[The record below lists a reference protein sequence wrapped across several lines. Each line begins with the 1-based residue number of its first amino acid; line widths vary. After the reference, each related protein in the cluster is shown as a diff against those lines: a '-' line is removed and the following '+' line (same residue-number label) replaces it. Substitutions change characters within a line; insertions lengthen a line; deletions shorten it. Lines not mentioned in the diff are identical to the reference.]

1 MAKAQDPS
9 KYLPLSETTFYT
21 MVCLVQPLH
30 GYAIMQKVKEIS
42 RGTVQIGAGTL
53 YTIFSTL
60 EKEAL
65 IKMVSE
71 ADRRKTY
78 TLTPKGEQVLLLQ
91 IHRLQIMSDNGRNA
105 AMLLT
110 HGPYTLRTG
119 GYRETENNP

>member
-1 MAKAQDPS
+1 MVKTIDPS

-21 MVCLVQPLH
+21 MVCLVEPMH
-30 GYAIMQKVKEIS
+30 GYALMQKAKEIS
-42 RGTVQIGAGTL
+42 QGTVQIGAGTL

-78 TLTPKGEQVLLLQ
+78 MLTAKGKQVLLQQ
-91 IHRLQIMSDNGRNA
+91 IYHLQIMAENGQSA
-105 AMLLT
+105 VELLKQ
-110 HGPYTLRTG
+110 
-119 GYRETENNP
+119 